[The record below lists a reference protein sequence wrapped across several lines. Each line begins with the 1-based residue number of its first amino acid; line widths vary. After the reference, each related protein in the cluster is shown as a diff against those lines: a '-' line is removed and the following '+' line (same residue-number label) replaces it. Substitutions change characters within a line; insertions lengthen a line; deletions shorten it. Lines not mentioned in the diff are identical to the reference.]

1 MSTTGGIAST
11 CRPGGDTWDILLGM
25 ELAGDWELAVRDDP
39 VVRTWFTDGRIE
51 DIVLVLTLSGTTPEW
66 P

>member
-1 MSTTGGIAST
+1 
-11 CRPGGDTWDILLGM
+11 M

-39 VVRTWFTDGRIE
+39 VVHTWFTDGRIE